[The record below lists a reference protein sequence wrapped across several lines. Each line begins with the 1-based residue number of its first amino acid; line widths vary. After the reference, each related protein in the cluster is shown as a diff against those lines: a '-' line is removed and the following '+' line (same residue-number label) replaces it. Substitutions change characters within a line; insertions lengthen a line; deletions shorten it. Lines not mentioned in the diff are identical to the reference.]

1 MAAQIRRGFK
11 AEAEA
16 YAVDFRRELSLRP
29 VAPMDMFRLA
39 QHLEIP
45 ALKLSDLRGDIAPA
59 NYELLTVTF
68 DSPLSAL
75 TMYAGRR
82 RLIVYNDS
90 NAPTRQQS
98 DLGHELAHA
107 ILDHPPSELTNA
119 SGGRHYN
126 QELEAEANCLSSV
139 LLVPR
144 AAALQLAK
152 AGVRLEMAAAQYN
165 ISVAMM
171 RMRLNQSGAMKIVA
185 RSRA

>member
-1 MAAQIRRGFK
+1 MAVQLRRGFK

-16 YAVDFRRELSLRP
+16 YSIDFRGELTLRP
-29 VAPMDMFRLA
+29 TAPLDMFRLA

-45 ALKLSDLRGDIAPA
+45 TIKLSELRGDMVPA
-59 NYELLTVTF
+59 NYELLAASF

-82 RLIVYNDS
+82 RLIVFNDS

-107 ILDHPPSELTNA
+107 ILDHPPTELTNA

-126 QELEAEANCLSSV
+126 EELEAEANCLSSV

-144 AAALQLAK
+144 PAAIYLAK
-152 AGVRLEMAAAQYN
+152 AGIKLDVAAAQYN

-171 RMRLNQSGAMKIVA
+171 RMRLNQSGALKIVA
-185 RSRA
+185 RFRA